1 MTIDFGEALRAGRDA
16 NPASTPD
23 ILARA
28 ASSIGATDLVV
39 YLVDFGQTV
48 LEPMPDHSAH
58 SEVAVTEAV
67 ATTMAGRAFTDQHVI
82 TASRDD
88 GTRVWVP
95 IVEGSDHTGVVA
107 FTVPNADDHV
117 LRSCR
122 DIGILAGY
130 LIAAHARRTDLF
142 NLYRRRHKMSLPAS
156 MQWDLLPPLV
166 LHAEGIALAGLIE
179 PAYDVGGDC
188 FDYAVNGPVADFAIM
203 DALGHGLG
211 SALISSLAMGCYR
224 HDRREGRSL
233 VAIHDSINTTI
244 RAHYDDYSFATGL
257 LGRIDLDTGV
267 FTWTNAGHPRP
278 LLIRNGQV
286 IAELKSTPTP
296 PWGVADAS
304 AAMASEALEPG
315 DCLMLYTDG
324 VTEART
330 PDGAFFGLDRLIDL
344 TSRHASDLLRPEVIL
359 RHLIASVRDHRGEDE
374 LDDDAT
380 FVVVRWDGPAPT

>member
-1 MTIDFGEALRAGRDA
+1 MEIDFGEALRTGRDA
-16 NPASTPD
+16 NPATTPD

-28 ASSIGATDLVV
+28 ASAIGATDLVV

-48 LEPMPDHSAH
+48 LEPMPDRSAH
-58 SEVAVTEAV
+58 PELAVTEGV
-67 ATTMAGRAFTDQHVI
+67 TTTMAGRAFTDQEVI
-82 TASRDD
+82 TADRDD

-107 FTVPNADDHV
+107 FTLPRVDDHK
-117 LRSCR
+117 LRACR
-122 DIGILAGY
+122 DIGVLAGY
-130 LIAAHARRTDLF
+130 LIAGHARRTDLF
-142 NLYRRRHKMSLPAS
+142 NLYRRRRKMSLPAS

-188 FDYAVNGPVADFAIM
+188 FDYAVNGPIVDFAIM
-203 DALGHGLG
+203 DAMGHGLG

-224 HDRREGRSL
+224 HDRREGRPL
-233 VAIHDSINTTI
+233 AAIHDTINTTI
-244 RAHYDDYSFATGL
+244 QSHYDDYSFATGL
-257 LGRIDLDTGV
+257 LGRIELDTGI

-296 PWGVADAS
+296 PWGIAASSPTVAT
-304 AAMASEALEPG
+304 EALEPG

-330 PDGAFFGLDRLIDL
+330 PDGAFFGVDRLVDL

-359 RHLIASVRDHRGEDE
+359 RQLIVSVREHRGEDE
-374 LDDDAT
+374 LEDDAT
-380 FVVVRWDGPAPT
+380 LVVVRWDGPTQT